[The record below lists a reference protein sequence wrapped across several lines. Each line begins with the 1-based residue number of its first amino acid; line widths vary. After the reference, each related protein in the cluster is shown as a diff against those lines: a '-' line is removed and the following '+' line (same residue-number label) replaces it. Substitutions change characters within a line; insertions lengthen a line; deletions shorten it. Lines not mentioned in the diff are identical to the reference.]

1 MAITFP
7 TTLDT
12 LANPSSTDNLNN
24 PSHSGQHSD
33 ANDALEALEAKVG
46 TDSSAVSS
54 SLDYKVTNS
63 SSSNPGHK
71 HTLSDGASNITA
83 SASQINALGSLTGSI
98 TDTQSSQTLQNKTID
113 NPSITDLLKIRSRDA
128 ATPMVTFFF
137 DDGAT
142 EDYDNVFPIFEAQ
155 GEVGAVCIVT
165 DIADAGASTTWT
177 EILEMSAAGWEVVNH
192 SKSHANLTTLTEVQV
207 VADIESSMAA
217 FATHGL
223 TPTVFAYPNNASNHI
238 VRRVVRDY
246 FQGAR
251 GGGYVPNS
259 YALDQF
265 NIKSIVFDDLSSITS
280 YQRLVDRVAI
290 TGEWL
295 CFYGHTGGYDA
306 TELTNLDTFIDYVQ
320 TKNVPIVT
328 PSAALAVIGNTI
340 EAGDAFGISDRGI
353 RFEAQSVFPDFTAGG
368 GAITTISGV
377 AIADDQIDFNT
388 SGTAVLTITD
398 PITMPLAASTLMF
411 EFTTSKA
418 SVDPVIFADT
428 STGHYIRWRGSLG
441 ALYFYQDGTHYATFS
456 TLGSYFASDS
466 VTHIAFVMSA
476 TKVTCYVNGISQGE
490 NATVFTVPL
499 DMDKIQNNLDT
510 MSMKMNN
517 IRLWHKALTETEIRQ
532 EVYSESAVKT
542 SGLVKQYRGDY
553 YLGTAGTPTS
563 FANIKQYDILLKPQ
577 L

>member
-1 MAITFP
+1 MGITFP

-12 LANPSSTDNLNN
+12 LTNPSSTDGLNS

-46 TDSSAVSS
+46 VDSSAVDT
-54 SLDYKVTNS
+54 SLDYKVTNP

-71 HTLSDGASNITA
+71 HTLADGATDITA
-83 SASQINALGSLTGSI
+83 STADINALGSLTGSVA
-98 TDTQSSQTLQNKTID
+98 DTQSSQTLENKTLD
-113 NPSITDLLKIRSRDA
+113 NPAVTDLLKVRSRDA
-128 ATPMVTFFF
+128 ASPMVTFFF
-137 DDGAT
+137 DDGAA
-142 EDYDNVFPIFEAQ
+142 EDYDNVFPVFQAKS
-155 GEVGAVCIVT
+155 EVGAICIVT

-192 SKSHANLTTLTEVQV
+192 SKSHANLTTLTETQV
-207 VADIESSMAA
+207 VQDVIDSMTA
-217 FATHGL
+217 FATHGI

-238 VRRVVRDY
+238 VRRVMRDY

-306 TELTNLDTFIDYVQ
+306 SELTNLGTFIDYIN
-320 TKNVPIVT
+320 TKGVSIVT
-328 PSAALAVIGNTI
+328 PSQALDIIGNTI
-340 EAGDAFGISDRGI
+340 ELGDAFGVSDRGI
-353 RFEAQSVFPDFTAGG
+353 RLEAQSVAPDYAATG
-368 GAITTISGV
+368 GAITTTSGV

-388 SGTAVLTITD
+388 SGAAVLTITD
-398 PITMPLAASTLMF
+398 PLTMPLAASTLMF
-411 EFTTSKA
+411 EFTTSNVD
-418 SVDPVIFADT
+418 VDPTIFADA
-428 STGHYIRWRGSLG
+428 SSGHYIRWRGSLG
-441 ALYFYQDGTHYATFS
+441 ALYVYQDGTHYATFS
-456 TLGSYFASDS
+456 NLSSYFVNDS
-466 VTHIAFVMSA
+466 VTHIALVMSA
-476 TKVTCYVNGISQGE
+476 TKVTCYINGISQGE
-490 NATVFTVPL
+490 NAMVFTAAL
-499 DMDKIQNNLDT
+499 DMDKIQNNSSS

-517 IRLWHKALTETEIRQ
+517 IRLWHQALTETEVQQ

-542 SGLVKQYRGDY
+542 SGLVRQYRGDY
-553 YLGTAGTPTS
+553 YYGTAGAPS
-563 FANIKQYDILLKPQ
+563 VFANIKQYDIILKPQ